1 MAKDGGQ
8 RTMEDVASSS
18 FRLAAPAIADDCS
31 SRYSFH
37 FPKKT
42 FGNNKKRE
50 QEPVKNNC
58 KQR

>member
-37 FPKKT
+37 FPKQT
-42 FGNNKKRE
+42 FGNNKKKRA
-50 QEPVKNNC
+50 
-58 KQR
+58 RAG